1 MKKTLKIFGVVVFV
15 LAVLFIVSIPIVNNH
30 TASRTAS
37 RLAGL
42 PLPEDTELIET
53 VSAAGK
59 LVGNG
64 NGMQF
69 FGAMLI
75 KSELTIVELNSFYAA
90 HREREWDCIVETQTE
105 QKIGLIEHGTLSFS
119 HSPAQDEGYYIVY
132 SWGNGIEPFC
142 YLDIRGH

>member
-1 MKKTLKIFGVVVFV
+1 MKKALKVTCIIAVVLV
-15 LAVLFIVSIPIVNNH
+15 LLFLASTPFVNNH
-30 TASRTAS
+30 SASRIAD
-37 RLAGL
+37 RLEDL
-42 PLPEDTELIET
+42 PLPESTELIET

-75 KSELTIVELNSFYAA
+75 KSELTFEELDSFYAA
-90 HREREWDCIVETQTE
+90 HRECEWDCIVETQTE
-105 QKIGLIEHGTLSFS
+105 QKIELIEHGSLSFS
-119 HSPAQDEGYYIVY
+119 HSPAQGDGYYIIY
-132 SWGNGIEPFC
+132 SWGSGIEPFC